1 MLVLNRLSK
10 FQSNLLLLFVCIL
23 SRLITSIF
31 YIEDIDSLRF
41 ALAIQDYNIINLQPH
56 FPGYPI
62 FCLFTKI
69 IFFFTNNMG
78 ITFSLLG
85 GISIYIIIYFI
96 LRLADVALDS
106 RVGLFCSAM
115 IFFNP
120 LLWIMSNR
128 YMPDLFGAAVAL
140 VSMYFLVS
148 DKDFKRNRVIGT
160 FLVGILAGTRLSYLP
175 FIIVP
180 LLYVVMKENNKIYL
194 VYSFIFGIMIWL
206 VPLVLITGVD
216 DLLLAA
222 SKQTI
227 GHFTDFGGTTITENN
242 WNIRLMKFFSSIWA
256 DGMGGYWADRHW
268 ITLIQSLT
276 FCFLI
281 FSSIPVL
288 VDEFKKNKTVKL
300 MFYSM
305 LVYAVWILLF
315 QNVIYKS
322 RHVIP
327 IIIILL
333 FLISNVQGVVL
344 WKKMSSRLVSPVYL
358 ISLVYISV
366 FLVIQHKNPTAISQL
381 KDDLLTI
388 DPKKTIISIP
398 LVKYYLE
405 THGINAN
412 YINVN
417 KLEKNNFQNNIN
429 EAILIGSHSNLSN
442 YGFQVDIDSVYY
454 HNPYVNRMWSEIP
467 IFRLSKKVDY

>member
-31 YIEDIDSLRF
+31 YVEDIDSLRF
-41 ALAIQDYNIINLQPH
+41 ALAIQDYSIINLQPH

-96 LRLADVALDS
+96 LRLANVRLDS

-140 VSMYFLVS
+140 IAMYFLVL
-148 DKDFKRNRVIGT
+148 DKDFKRNGVIGT

-175 FIIVP
+175 LTIIP
-180 LLYVVMKENNKIYL
+180 LLYVLRKADNKIYL
-194 VYSFIFGIMIWL
+194 LYTFILGIMIWL
-206 VPLVLITGVD
+206 VPLVLITGVE

-222 SKQTI
+222 SKQTV

-242 WNIRLMKFFSSIWA
+242 WNLRLMKFFSSIWA
-256 DGMGGYWADRHW
+256 DGMGGYWTDRHW
-268 ITLIQSLT
+268 ITLIQSIT
-276 FCFLI
+276 FCLLI
-281 FSSIPVL
+281 FSNVHVL
-288 VDEFKKNKTVKL
+288 VDEHKKNRMVKL

-305 LVYAVWILLF
+305 LVYAAWVLLF

-327 IIIILL
+327 IIIIVL
-333 FLISNVQGVVL
+333 FLITNVQGVVF
-344 WKKMSSRLVSPVYL
+344 WEKISSRLISVVYL
-358 ISLVYISV
+358 ISLVSITV
-366 FLVIQHKNPTAISQL
+366 VLVIQHKNPTAISQL
-381 KDDLLTI
+381 KDDLITI
-388 DPKKTIISIP
+388 DSKKTIITIP

-412 YINVN
+412 YINLN
-417 KLEKNNFQNNIN
+417 KLGKNNFQNNIN
-429 EAILIGSHSNLSN
+429 EAILIGSHSKLSNN
-442 YGFQVDIDSVYY
+442 YGFRVDIDSVYY

-467 IFRLSKKVDY
+467 ISRLSKKVD